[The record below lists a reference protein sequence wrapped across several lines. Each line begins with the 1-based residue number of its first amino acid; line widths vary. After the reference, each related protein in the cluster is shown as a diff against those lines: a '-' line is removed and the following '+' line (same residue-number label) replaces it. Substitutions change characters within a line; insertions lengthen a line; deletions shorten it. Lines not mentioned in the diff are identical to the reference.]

1 MFILSDKNTI
11 ANSYIAELRDVEI
24 QKDPLRFRRN
34 IERLGEIMAYE
45 ISKELDY
52 SIKDI
57 QTPLAIKKQSTID
70 NQPIL
75 CTVLRAGLPFHQ
87 GFLSYF
93 DRAQSS
99 FLGAWREEGNGEIE
113 IKLNYLAS
121 PSLENRELII
131 VDPMLAT
138 GCSLVKAIQAIKNH
152 GEPKRIFI
160 VAIIASPEGLKYVQD
175 ELPNAKL
182 YICDVDEKLDENS
195 YIVPGL
201 GDAGDLAYGSKL

>member
-1 MFILSDKNTI
+1 MFILTDKNTL
-11 ANSYIAELRDVEI
+11 ANTYIAELRDVEI

-45 ISKELDY
+45 VSKELDY
-52 SIKDI
+52 STKNI
-57 QTPLAIKKQSTID
+57 QTPLGIKKQSTID

-121 PSLENRELII
+121 PSLKDRELII

-138 GCSLVKAIQAIKNH
+138 GGSLVKAIQAIKSH

-160 VAIIASPEGLKYVQD
+160 VAIIASPEGLKYVQ
-175 ELPNAKL
+175 EQLPNAKL
-182 YICDVDEKLDENS
+182 YICDIDEKLDKNS

>member
-1 MFILSDKNTI
+1 MFILTDKNTI

-45 ISKELDY
+45 ISKEFSY
-52 SIKDI
+52 STKEIK
-57 QTPLAIKKQSTID
+57 TPLGIKKQQVID
-70 NQPIL
+70 NQPVL

-93 DRAQSS
+93 DKASSS
-99 FLGAWREEGNGEIE
+99 FLGAWREEGKGEIE
-113 IKLNYLAS
+113 VKLNYLAS
-121 PSLENRELII
+121 PNLEGKELII

-138 GCSLVKAIQAIKNH
+138 GGSLVKAIHAIKKY
-152 GEPKRIFI
+152 GEPKRLFI
-160 VAIIASPEGLKYVQD
+160 VAIIASPEGLAFVKN
-175 ELPNAKL
+175 ELPNANL
-182 YICDVDEKLDENS
+182 YICDIDEKLDENA

-201 GDAGDLAYGSKL
+201 GDAGDLAYGEKL